1 MDKHE
6 AKFILS
12 SFRPDGAD
20 AGSPEFAEALRMA
33 VADREL
39 GEWLAAERAMDAGFS
54 GALAKLS
61 LPDDLK
67 QAILDSLAVERGETP
82 EPDAL
87 DAAFG
92 DALEGL
98 QPPPA
103 LRGEI
108 LMAMRESAP
117 RKNRWK
123 LAVPLAAAAG
133 IALALVITR
142 PDSSSDASD
151 QIADTVPV
159 ASPVVAGA
167 VPVAHI
173 ADEAIRS
180 LTSPGFTLD
189 LKDPDHEAL
198 FRFIRKHGRACPAG
212 CVPKGLRDVP
222 GIGCRNMVVEGKAGA
237 IVCFR
242 RGEDDVVHLVVFR
255 KEDVE
260 GCGSEGSEPRIERRG
275 DWAVARWSEKGR
287 VFLLMG
293 ATAPEQ
299 LGELF

>member
-92 DALEGL
+92 DALAGL

-103 LRGEI
+103 LRDEI
-108 LMAMRESAP
+108 LMAMRESTP

-142 PDSSSDASD
+142 PDA
-151 QIADTVPV
+151 PV
-159 ASPVVAGA
+159 ATSEPIASAPPVVAGA

-198 FRFIRKHGRACPAG
+198 FRYIRKQGRACPAG

-222 GIGCRNMVVEGKAGA
+222 GIGCRNMVVEGKPGA

-260 GCGSEGSEPRIERRG
+260 GCGSEGNEPRIERHG
-275 DWAVARWSEKGR
+275 DWSVARWSEKGR